1 MLLNTYLFAHPA
13 GSFYVTDSGDRL
25 RLLVFAATGILLAF
39 IVEACNRA
47 VKAYTERREREA
59 DTLQDNLSW
68 IKYEAA
74 RMTDDG
80 KLSPG
85 EAKRLDALLDR
96 NHNMIFNKK
105 HNPVTVFY
113 TKKIGIGQFIADR
126 IRNQQARIN
135 QGIGSRSLTRR
146 EADILIDNLNR
157 IRDDFERFKRDGR
170 LTYREADRLDRILDR
185 NSEMIFAKNHNRNAP
200 IESINFQLFIDRD

>member
-1 MLLNTYLFAHPA
+1 MRRFLACSTVVLVILGMVSVAFSQGFWDRVRLQQKHIEQGIA
-13 GSFYVTDSGDRL
+13 SGELTRH
-25 RLLVFAATGILLAF
+25 
-39 IVEACNRA
+39 
-47 VKAYTERREREA
+47 EA
-59 DTLQDNLSW
+59 DTLLDNLSW
-68 IKYEAA
+68 IKYESALMA
-74 RMTDDG
+74 DDG

-85 EAKRLDALLDR
+85 EVKRLDALLDR
-96 NHNMIFNKK
+96 NDNMIFNKK

-146 EADILIDNLNR
+146 EADILIDNLHR

-185 NSEMIFAKNHNRNAP
+185 NSEMIFAKKHNRNAP